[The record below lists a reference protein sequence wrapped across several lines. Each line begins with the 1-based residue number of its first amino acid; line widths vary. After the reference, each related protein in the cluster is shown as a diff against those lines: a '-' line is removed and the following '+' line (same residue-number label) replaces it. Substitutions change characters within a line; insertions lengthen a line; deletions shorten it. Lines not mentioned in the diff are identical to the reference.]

1 MLTMASS
8 HPHFVAFDWNGTVV
22 PLFGSPVFPGVA
34 AAIAK
39 LRAKKIPVIVVSRAS
54 KAEITA
60 EVERSGIKFDAV
72 YGCNSKMPILSELR
86 AQFGR
91 GLYIG
96 DLPSDQRDAIG
107 ADLDFIQA
115 IVAPNTMLIA
125 GVGSAIKS
133 FDELE
138 AVFLAMFGG
147 ER

>member
-1 MLTMASS
+1 
-8 HPHFVAFDWNGTVV
+8 
-22 PLFGSPVFPGVA
+22 
-34 AAIAK
+34 
-39 LRAKKIPVIVVSRAS
+39 
-54 KAEITA
+54 
-60 EVERSGIKFDAV
+60 
-72 YGCNSKMPILSELR
+72 MPILSELR